1 MRLQPGCSV
10 VTGPADPLL
19 QRRTTRGLTF
29 HRQEPWFFSK
39 AWLFRE
45 SNGLKAL
52 APERGTAVSLR
63 DQQQP
68 VLSRPFSL
76 DLNRSPDKNFPT
88 FCWLSRS
95 KISPSS
101 VTGSK

>member
-10 VTGPADPLL
+10 VTVLRTRYYSGELL
-19 QRRTTRGLTF
+19 WVSLSTSKTMG
-29 HRQEPWFFSK
+29 FFPTPGSSGK
-39 AWLFRE
+39 
-45 SNGLKAL
+45 SNGFKAL
-52 APERGTAVSLR
+52 APERGAAVSLR

-68 VLSRPFSL
+68 VFSRPFSL